1 MKMAMSTLQSAPHAW
16 AADLTAAKP
25 ATDGVEVPQL
35 SSKRLLGA
43 AGEAVIEHDGHLYRL
58 RRTSRG
64 GLVLTK

>member
-1 MKMAMSTLQSAPHAW
+1 MEQTTAPGRNTGATG
-16 AADLTAAKP
+16 ANQGDMRALGQDAD
-25 ATDGVEVPQL
+25 VPRFP
-35 SSKRLLGA
+35 SSRILGT